1 MFVNLTIGARLAAGF
16 AIVIALLAGIVLIAL
31 QSLASLHRSTE
42 QMVGDRYPQ
51 VVLATELLLQLD
63 ANAIAMRNMLLADN
77 PDLLR
82 AETAALQEGERKIAA
97 GLQALEG
104 MLSSDMGRKSFQ
116 EIMALRAKYQ
126 QGQARFLALA
136 ASGGTFEASA
146 LLMTTLRQDQQ
157 AYTARMRGFLAG
169 GGKLMEKSGRDAA
182 QLYREKRLHIVLL
195 AAVAGLL
202 AVVAGIWITR
212 SITRPLQEAV
222 RVARTV
228 AGGDL
233 GSEIAVRSR
242 DEVGQL
248 MAALKEM
255 NGRLRQIVGEVRGGT
270 DAIAGAA
277 HEMAQGNMDLSGRTE
292 QQAGALEE
300 TASTMEQLGAT
311 VERNAF
317 HAGEARERA
326 RDARRIA
333 VDSHAVVG
341 QVVET
346 MQAIDDSSRRIT
358 DITGVIDGIAFQTNI
373 LALNAAVEAARA
385 GAEGRGF
392 AVVAAEVR
400 TLAQRAGT
408 AAQDIKRLIDSS
420 RASVENGGRLARQ
433 AGATMQGLVEGIA
446 GVAETMGDIAQASAE
461 QSSGL
466 GQVNAAVLQMDA
478 ATQQNAALVEQAA
491 AASQAL
497 QERAAHLAAL
507 VGTFRLGYDG
517 GQASSANTPQRRS
530 SSFSTS
536 STAMNASP
544 MPRIATPSAS
554 ATARVSNNA
563 CIHGR

>member
-31 QSLASLHRSTE
+31 QSLASLHRSTA
-42 QMVGDRYPQ
+42 QMVDDRYPQ

-63 ANAIAMRNMLLADN
+63 ANAIAMRNMLLADD
-77 PDLLR
+77 PGLLR
-82 AETAALQEGERKIAA
+82 AETAALQEGERRIAA
-97 GLQALEG
+97 GLQRLEG
-104 MLSSDMGRKSFQ
+104 MLSSEMGRKSFQ
-116 EIMALRAKYQ
+116 EIMALRARYQ

-157 AYTARMRGFLAG
+157 AYSARMRGFLAG
-169 GGKLMEKSGRDAA
+169 GGKLMEQSGRDAA
-182 QLYREKRLHIVLL
+182 ALYRAKRLQILLL
-195 AAVAGLL
+195 AATAGLL
-202 AVVAGIWITR
+202 AVVAGAWITR

-228 AGGDL
+228 ADGDL

-270 DAIAGAA
+270 EAIAGAA
-277 HEMAQGNMDLSGRTE
+277 QEMAQGNMDLSGRTE

-311 VERNAF
+311 VERNAS
-317 HAGEARERA
+317 HAGAARERA
-326 RDARRIA
+326 QDARRIA

-358 DITGVIDGIAFQTNI
+358 EITGVIDGIAFQTNI

-420 RASVENGGRLARQ
+420 RANVENGGRLARQ
-433 AGATMQGLVEGIA
+433 AGATMEGLVAGIA
-446 GVAETMGDIAQASAE
+446 GVAATMGEIAEASAE

-497 QERAAHLAAL
+497 EERAAHLAAL
-507 VGTFRLGYDG
+507 VGAFRLGRDDD
-517 GQASSANTPQRRS
+517 QPSSENTPQRRS
-530 SSFSTS
+530 NVFSSS

-544 MPRIATPSAS
+544 MPRIAAPSIA
-554 ATARVSNNA
+554 ATARVSNST